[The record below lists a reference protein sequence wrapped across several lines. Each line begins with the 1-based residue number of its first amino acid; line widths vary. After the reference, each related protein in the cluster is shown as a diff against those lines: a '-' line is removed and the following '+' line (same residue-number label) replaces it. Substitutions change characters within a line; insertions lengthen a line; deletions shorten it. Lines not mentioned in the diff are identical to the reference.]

1 MRMIGVLVV
10 VLGCVAYAQDP
21 GPGRGRGR
29 GFGPGGN
36 AGFQGPGARFLGAEA
51 GMPGRVV
58 KGAPYSADLVTETT
72 QTLADGNHIHQT
84 ATAHV
89 YRDSEGRT
97 RREPSLSSMNS
108 LAPNAHLPAV
118 IFINDPVA
126 GLNYALS
133 STDHTATRSAW
144 PRPGRSGQP
153 RSAGGPPSG
162 GRSRFNQNIK
172 TESLGS
178 RTIEGVQ
185 ADGTRTTLTI
195 PAGQIGNEQ
204 PIQIVTES
212 WYSPELQA
220 VVMSKRT
227 DPRTGE
233 SSFHMAN
240 LSRAEP
246 AATLFQVP
254 ADYKVTDGARPPR
267 NGSASGSPSGR

>member
-1 MRMIGVLVV
+1 MRFMGLLLI

-21 GPGRGRGR
+21 APERGRGR
-29 GFGPGGN
+29 GFGPPN
-36 AGFQGPGARFLGAEA
+36 PGFQGPGARFLGAEA

-72 QTLADGNHIHQT
+72 QTLPDGNRIHQT

-97 RREPSLSSMNS
+97 RREPSLTSLNS
-108 LAPNAHLPAV
+108 LAPNSHLPAV

-126 GLNYALS
+126 GVNYALS
-133 STDHTATRSAW
+133 SRDHTATRSSG
-144 PRPGRSGQP
+144 PRPGGRSTQA
-153 RSAGGPPSG
+153 RSAEAPPPG
-162 GRSRFNQNIK
+162 GRNRFSGNMK
-172 TESLGS
+172 TESLG
-178 RTIEGVQ
+178 RQTMEGIPV
-185 ADGTRTTLTI
+185 DGTRTTLTI

-212 WYSPELQA
+212 WYSPDLQA

-233 SSFHMAN
+233 STFRMGN
-240 LSRAEP
+240 LTRSEP

-254 ADYKVTDGARPPR
+254 ADYKVTDSARSPR
-267 NGSASGSPSGR
+267 NGPPGGR

>member
-1 MRMIGVLVV
+1 MRMIGVMLA

-29 GFGPGGN
+29 GFGPGPGG
-36 AGFQGPGARFLGAEA
+36 GFQGARFLGAEA

-58 KGAPYSADLVTETT
+58 KGAPYSADLVTEVT
-72 QTLADGNHIHQT
+72 QTLADGNRIHQT

-97 RREPSLSSMNS
+97 RREPALSSLNS
-108 LAPNAHLPAV
+108 LAPNAHLPEV

-126 GLNYALS
+126 GVNYALS
-133 STDHTATRSAW
+133 SRDKTATRSTW
-144 PRPGRSGQP
+144 THPGGRNGGRNNQAK
-153 RSAGGPPSG
+153 SAGGPPNG
-162 GRSRFNQNIK
+162 GRYRFNQNVK
-172 TESLGS
+172 TESLGHQ
-178 RTIEGVQ
+178 TIEGVP

-212 WYSPELQA
+212 WYSPDLQV

-233 SSFHMAN
+233 SVFKMAN
-240 LSRAEP
+240 LSRTEP
-246 AATLFQVP
+246 SASLFQVP
-254 ADYKVTDGARPPR
+254 TDYKVTDSMRPSR
-267 NGSASGSPSGR
+267 NGPPSGR